1 MNLLRNSKLSVVA
14 VALSAGVI
22 VAVPAASSSAKTV
35 VGHEASI
42 SATSFTNSLTALAQL
57 KSVAARGEGK
67 IAAILPDTT
76 SSTRYTEFD
85 TPDLKKAAKQAGLP
99 SSDMIVFVSV
109 LRRISGRSLLINP
122 PGLLVRNYFAEPNLT
137 FGQRGPSFRG
147 CLGVDGG
154 GFCQ

>member
-1 MNLLRNSKLSVVA
+1 VA
-14 VALSAGVI
+14 PPASDWRGGFQGTSAALPAEGAWTLTISQGPWTALISIFSSQPVALAENFPS
-22 VAVPAASSSAKTV
+22 
-35 VGHEASI
+35 
-42 SATSFTNSLTALAQL
+42 
-57 KSVAARGEGK
+57 R
-67 IAAILPDTT
+67 
-76 SSTRYTEFD
+76 
-85 TPDLKKAAKQAGLP
+85 P